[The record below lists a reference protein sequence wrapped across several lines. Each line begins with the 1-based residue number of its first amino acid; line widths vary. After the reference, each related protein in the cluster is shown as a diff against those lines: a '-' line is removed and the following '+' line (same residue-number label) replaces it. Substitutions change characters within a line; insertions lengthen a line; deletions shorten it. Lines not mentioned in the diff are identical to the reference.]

1 MSVQPLQPSKLPI
14 CQFHDSILEDIL
26 SDEPCH
32 SRIRN
37 TPLGQDVLC
46 KPTFFSLLL
55 MAATSKSL
63 APGSQTA
70 LTHLLEASLPGLSL
84 STLSTVTLP
93 PPFDSASSVQDG
105 VVDILLL
112 RLADCLVP
120 NYEVFRGD
128 KQTVRDD
135 KRKKGPDTTLDHE
148 EDQVERSLASI
159 EEATVEGGAGSQS
172 VDETLS
178 TTPDSATEDA
188 SEDGRQSEIP
198 QAANG
203 TSQDQLVD
211 NFELEK
217 RLALFLHKREDE
229 SPHEV

>member
-1 MSVQPLQPSKLPI
+1 MSIPSNHLV

-46 KPTFFSLLL
+46 KPTFLSLLL
-55 MAATSKSL
+55 IAATSKSL

-84 STLSTVTLP
+84 SALSTVTLP

-135 KRKKGPDTTLDHE
+135 KRKQGPDTTLDHG
-148 EDQVERSLASI
+148 DDHVERSLASI
-159 EEATVEGGAGSQS
+159 EEATVEGGGGSQG

-178 TTPDSATEDA
+178 TTPDSATEGA
-188 SEDGRQSEIP
+188 SEEGRQNETP
-198 QAANG
+198 QAADG
-203 TSQDQLVD
+203 TNQDQPVD
-211 NFELEK
+211 NVELEK

>member
-1 MSVQPLQPSKLPI
+1 MSIQPSSLPI

-26 SDEPCH
+26 FDEPCH

-63 APGSQTA
+63 APGSHTA

-128 KQTVRDD
+128 KQTVRDE
-135 KRKKGPDTTLDHE
+135 KRKKGPDTSLDHE
-148 EDQVERSLASI
+148 DDHVERSLASI
-159 EEATVEGGAGSQS
+159 EEATVEGGGGSQS

-178 TTPDSATEDA
+178 TTLDSATEGV
-188 SEDGRQSEIP
+188 SEEGRQSEIP

-203 TSQDQLVD
+203 TSQEQPVD
-211 NFELEK
+211 NVELEK

>member
-1 MSVQPLQPSKLPI
+1 MSIPSNHLV

-46 KPTFFSLLL
+46 KPTFLSLLL
-55 MAATSKSL
+55 IAATSKSL

-70 LTHLLEASLPGLSL
+70 LTHLLEASLNGLSL
-84 STLSTVTLP
+84 SALSTVTLP

-135 KRKKGPDTTLDHE
+135 KRKQGPDTTLDHE
-148 EDQVERSLASI
+148 DDHVERSLASI
-159 EEATVEGGAGSQS
+159 EEATVEGGGGSQG

-178 TTPDSATEDA
+178 TTPDSATEGA
-188 SEDGRQSEIP
+188 SEEGRQNETP
-198 QAANG
+198 QAG
-203 TSQDQLVD
+203 TNQDQPVD
-211 NFELEK
+211 NVELEK

>member
-1 MSVQPLQPSKLPI
+1 M
-14 CQFHDSILEDIL
+14 ILSRKIFFL

-128 KQTVRDD
+128 KQTVRDE
-135 KRKKGPDTTLDHE
+135 KRKKGPDTSLDHE
-148 EDQVERSLASI
+148 DDHVERSLASI
-159 EEATVEGGAGSQS
+159 EEATVEGGGGSQS

-178 TTPDSATEDA
+178 TTLDSATEGV
-188 SEDGRQSEIP
+188 SEEGRQSEIP

-203 TSQDQLVD
+203 TNQEQPVD
-211 NFELEK
+211 NVELEK

>member
-1 MSVQPLQPSKLPI
+1 MSIPSNHLV

-46 KPTFFSLLL
+46 KPTFLSLLL

-70 LTHLLEASLPGLSL
+70 LTHLLEASLNGLSL
-84 STLSTVTLP
+84 SALSTVTLP
-93 PPFDSASSVQDG
+93 PPFDSASSVQDC
-105 VVDILLL
+105 VIDILLL

-120 NYEVFRGD
+120 NCEVFRGD

-135 KRKKGPDTTLDHE
+135 KRKQGPDTTLDHD
-148 EDQVERSLASI
+148 EDHVERSLTSI

-172 VDETLS
+172 VDGTLS
-178 TTPDSATEDA
+178 TTPESATEGA
-188 SEDGRQSEIP
+188 SGEERQSETP

-203 TSQDQLVD
+203 TSQEQPVD
-211 NFELEK
+211 NVELEK

>member
-1 MSVQPLQPSKLPI
+1 
-14 CQFHDSILEDIL
+14 
-26 SDEPCH
+26 
-32 SRIRN
+32 
-37 TPLGQDVLC
+37 
-46 KPTFFSLLL
+46 

-128 KQTVRDD
+128 KQTVRDE
-135 KRKKGPDTTLDHE
+135 KRKKGPDTSLDHE
-148 EDQVERSLASI
+148 DDHVERSLASI
-159 EEATVEGGAGSQS
+159 EEATVEGGGGSQS

-178 TTPDSATEDA
+178 TTPDSATEGA
-188 SEDGRQSEIP
+188 SEEGRQSEIP
-198 QAANG
+198 QAANV
-203 TSQDQLVD
+203 TNQEQPVD
-211 NFELEK
+211 NVELEK